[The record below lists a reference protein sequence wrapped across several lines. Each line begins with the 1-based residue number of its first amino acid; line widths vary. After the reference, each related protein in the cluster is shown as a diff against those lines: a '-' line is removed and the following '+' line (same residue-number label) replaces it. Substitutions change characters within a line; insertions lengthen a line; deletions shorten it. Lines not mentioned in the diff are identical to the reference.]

1 MQIFTSSIGKKI
13 VMAVSGL
20 SMVSFAC
27 IHLLGNLTIFGGLDG
42 GINAYA
48 HHLHSMPW
56 PIIVA
61 FRAGLLSLFMLHVCF
76 GISLAMDNS
85 SARQAYAVKATRK
98 TTFASETMIW
108 TGLLLLAF
116 IVFHLL
122 HFTFQTVCPATAAK
136 ANLIAGMPDVKGMLY
151 AAYKGSVVT
160 LVYVA
165 AMVVL
170 FLHVSHGFQSV
181 FQTLGLNNSKTM
193 PVMLK
198 AGTFV
203 ALVFLLGF
211 ASIPLTIF
219 SNILK

>member
-56 PIIVA
+56 PVIVA

-85 SARQAYAVKATRK
+85 SARQPYAIKAGRK

-108 TGLLLLAF
+108 TGLLLLTF

-122 HFTFQTVCPATAAK
+122 HFTFQTISPATAAK
-136 ANLIAGMPDVKGMLY
+136 ANLLGVVPDVQGMLY
-151 AAYKGSVVT
+151 AAFKGSVVT
-160 LVYVA
+160 AVYVA
-165 AMVVL
+165 ALVVL

-181 FQTLGLNNSKTM
+181 FQTLGLNNGKSM
-193 PVMLK
+193 PVVLK